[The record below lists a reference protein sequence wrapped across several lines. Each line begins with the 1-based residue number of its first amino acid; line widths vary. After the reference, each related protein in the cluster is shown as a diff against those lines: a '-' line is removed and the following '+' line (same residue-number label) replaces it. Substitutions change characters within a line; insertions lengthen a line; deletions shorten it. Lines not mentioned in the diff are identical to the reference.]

1 MEDLIIVR
9 AIQIDLRYFGIKN
22 IILLLVLFGIGVA
35 PSNPIW
41 IFCNFTNYIDLIV
54 IFLILLIDSIDIL
67 FDVFFKYKYYQEVE
81 KIINKNDQF

>member
-35 PSNPIW
+35 PSNPI
-41 IFCNFTNYIDLIV
+41 
-54 IFLILLIDSIDIL
+54 
-67 FDVFFKYKYYQEVE
+67 
-81 KIINKNDQF
+81 